1 METTGSA
8 PTPEEARRALDA
20 AEQEERA
27 TIYRPVPPWYLPAI
41 AALIFG
47 ALGLNALEDL
57 SGATRILQVSLI
69 LMLTIGIGGLAGAVG
84 LNHPG
89 YQGIRLPWRPML
101 LSGSAAGAIPV
112 AAIALDSILG
122 GWVWLA
128 AGAILAAGL
137 LGVSIAYQ
145 RRPRGV

>member
-8 PTPEEARRALDA
+8 PTPEEARRALDT
-20 AEQEERA
+20 AEREELA
-27 TIYRPVPPWYLPAI
+27 TVYRPVPPWYLPVI

-47 ALGLNALEDL
+47 ALGLNALGDL
-57 SGATRILQVSLI
+57 SGAARILQVSLI
-69 LMLTIGIGGLAGAVG
+69 LVLTIGIGGLAGAVG

-101 LSGSAAGAIPV
+101 LSALVAGTIPM
-112 AAIALDSILG
+112 AAIALDGILG
-122 GWVWLA
+122 RWVWLA
-128 AGAILAAGL
+128 AGTLLAAGIM
-137 LGVSIAYQ
+137 GVSIAYQ